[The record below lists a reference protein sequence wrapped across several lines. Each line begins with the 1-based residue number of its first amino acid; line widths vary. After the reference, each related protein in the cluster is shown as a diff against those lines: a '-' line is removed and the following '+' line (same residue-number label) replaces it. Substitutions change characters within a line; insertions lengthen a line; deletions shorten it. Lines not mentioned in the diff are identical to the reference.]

1 MRAQLWWDVARA
13 TGVVGWA
20 LLAAA
25 VIWGLLLSTRV
36 VRGRPTPA
44 WLLDMHRFLGGA
56 AVIFTSL
63 HITGLV
69 ADTYVH
75 FGAADLLVPF
85 ASSWHP
91 GAVALGVVSLY
102 LLVAIELTSL
112 LMRRLPR
119 PLWRKIHLTSF
130 GLFWAATYHFILAGT
145 DAGNALARWGIS
157 LTAATVVFLTLV
169 RILVPRRARRS
180 GARISASG
188 SPPSR
193 TRGERTPVA
202 VGTTRTGPGTR
213 RGRRD
218 VTTTPARV
226 PHERMR
232 R

>member
-1 MRAQLWWDVARA
+1 MNPQLWWDVARA
-13 TGVVGWA
+13 TGIVGWA

-25 VIWGLLLSTRV
+25 VIWGLLLSTRL

-63 HITGLV
+63 HLTGLV

-85 ASSWHP
+85 ASSWRP

-102 LLVAIELTSL
+102 LLVTIELTSL

-119 PLWRKIHLTSF
+119 GVWRKIHLTSF

-145 DAGNALARWGIS
+145 DAGHPLARWGIN
-157 LTAATVVFLTLV
+157 LTAATIVFLTLM
-169 RILVPRRARRS
+169 RILAPGRRPRKLR
-180 GARISASG
+180 GRIAASG
-188 SPPSR
+188 SSQAR
-193 TRGERTPVA
+193 THAERAAETA
-202 VGTTRTGPGTR
+202 GTTRTVSSGGSGPRATK
-213 RGRRD
+213 
-218 VTTTPARV
+218 TSARV
-226 PHERMR
+226 N
-232 R
+232 

>member
-1 MRAQLWWDVARA
+1 MKAQLWWDVARA

-25 VIWGLLLSTRV
+25 VIWGLLLSTRL

-63 HITGLV
+63 HLTGLV

-85 ASSWHP
+85 ASSWRP

-119 PLWRKIHLTSF
+119 PVWRKIHLTSF

-145 DAGNALARWGIS
+145 DAGNALARWGIN
-157 LTAATVVFLTLV
+157 LTAATVIFLTLV
-169 RILVPRRARRS
+169 RILAPRRARKS
-180 GARISASG
+180 GARIAASG
-188 SPPSR
+188 SSLSR
-193 TRGERTPVA
+193 TRGNGAAAGGAAARTHSS
-202 VGTTRTGPGTR
+202 GRS
-213 RGRRD
+213 GRRD
-218 VTTTPARV
+218 APTPSARL
-226 PHERMR
+226 H
-232 R
+232 